1 MFEFS
6 PLVLVLLDCLVSVRL
21 TFEDD
26 LECIPLSGKA
36 GIGNLFDVA
45 LLFPLFS
52 SSFINRFLNS
62 SLVEDFVG
70 ITRLA
75 DEEFFLALF
84 V

>member
-36 GIGNLFDVA
+36 GIGNLFDVE
-45 LLFPLFS
+45 LFPLFS
-52 SSFINRFLNS
+52 SSFNRFLNS

-75 DEEFFLALF
+75 DEELFLALF

>member
-6 PLVLVLLDCLVSVRL
+6 PLVLVLLDSLVSVRL
-21 TFEDD
+21 TFEDA
-26 LECIPLSGKA
+26 LECIPINGKA

-52 SSFINRFLNS
+52 SSFNRFLNS

-75 DEEFFLALF
+75 DEELFLALF